1 MRSLRELVNRAGLG
15 PILHAV
21 PITGT
26 RTLYTLRAIAERG
39 AYAVCE
45 EIDGAARIVAAV
57 ASLAVAR
64 GYLSARANESRPLS
78 LLARISRP

>member
-1 MRSLRELVNRAGLG
+1 MRNISELVRRAGLG

-26 RTLYTLRAIAERG
+26 RTLFTLRSIAERG

-57 ASLAVAR
+57 ASLAIAR
-64 GYLSARANESRPLS
+64 SYLHARAREGR
-78 LLARISRP
+78 